1 MSETDL
7 KECLSLSW
15 GVVLACIGTTVEIR
29 IYDAEVAGAI
39 LETSVWSADL
49 HTVED
54 VEEFYPQLSLG
65 PFTKEKSL
73 CQAEILVGI
82 KRVAQG
88 SDFARRVALSKPGIG
103 KGCSIENRQALV
115 IVVVVHT

>member
-7 KECLSLSW
+7 KERLALSC
-15 GVVLACIGTTVEIR
+15 GVALACIGTTAEIG

-39 LETSVWSADL
+39 LETSVWSAYL

-54 VEEFYPQLSLG
+54 VEEFYSQLSLS
-65 PFTKEKSL
+65 PFTKEEFL

-88 SDFARRVALSKPGIG
+88 PDFARRVALSKPGLKLARLNPFKNGSLSFARI
-103 KGCSIENRQALV
+103 
-115 IVVVVHT
+115 